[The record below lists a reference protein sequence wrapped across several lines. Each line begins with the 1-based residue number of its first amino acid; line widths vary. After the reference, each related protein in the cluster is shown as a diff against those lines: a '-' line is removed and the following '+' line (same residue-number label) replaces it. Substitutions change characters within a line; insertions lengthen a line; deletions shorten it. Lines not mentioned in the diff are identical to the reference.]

1 MRLLALALF
10 ALCTADIAAIAS
22 KDASMDEQLAI
33 NAMLEAKVAALEAT
47 TTAQAGTNAALGDK
61 ITAMCAAVEEIP
73 AGVRPAALEK
83 VCSGAKTT
91 DIQVFGDLGEGT
103 LVGGCQNNQ
112 PYCTMLEAK
121 NTAMC
126 AAVEEIPVGVRPAA
140 LESAC
145 SVSTTTNNKT
155 LGDLGEGMLLG
166 GCQNNQ
172 SYCTINEAK
181 CAGTGQNNT
190 LVEGS
195 LDCELDPKDDAHKGS
210 ACIDNLSK
218 GKVHMYNAF
227 NEGKCMPFNSEVA
240 IFGVTQFS
248 SDKNTVNKQL
258 LAHPHMA
265 NRDIGVFAMKRML
278 CDDGGCSVF
287 KAGYCVKCPGNVFAN
302 KVQSKATPKE
312 LGKFFDCCVMG
323 QSTYTNTE
331 DKTDDNECPSEPGW
345 DTGAFTSPDGSPSND
360 PLATIHADYVCTNG
374 DDAEKAMML
383 IKAM

>member
-10 ALCTADIAAIAS
+10 ALCTSDIAAIAS

-33 NAMLEAKVAALEAT
+33 NAMPEAKVAAFEAT
-47 TTAQAGTNAALGDK
+47 TTAQAGTNAALGAK
-61 ITAMCAAVEEIP
+61 ITAMCAAV
-73 AGVRPAALEK
+73 K
-83 VCSGAKTT
+83 
-91 DIQVFGDLGEGT
+91 
-103 LVGGCQNNQ
+103 
-112 PYCTMLEAK
+112 
-121 NTAMC
+121 
-126 AAVEEIPVGVRPAA
+126 EIPVGVRPAA

-145 SVSTTTNNKT
+145 SGAKTTNNKHF
-155 LGDLGEGMLLG
+155 GDLGEGTLLG

-195 LDCELDPKDDAHKGS
+195 LDCELNPEDKNDAHKGS
-210 ACIDNLSK
+210 ACIDNLST
-218 GKVHMYNAF
+218 GNALTTQASKKS
-227 NEGKCMPFNSEVA
+227 KCVTFNSEKA

-248 SDKNTVNKQL
+248 KKTSTGKNIVTKL
-258 LAHPHMA
+258 MLAHPHKA
-265 NRDIGVFAMKRML
+265 NKDIGVFAMKRML

-287 KAGYCVKCPGNVFAN
+287 KAGYCVKCPGKVFDDKSQQRAN
-302 KVQSKATPKE
+302 SSE

-323 QSTYTNTE
+323 HSTYTDSE
-331 DKTDDNECPSEPGW
+331 DGTDDNECPSGW
-345 DTGAFTSPDGSPSND
+345 TAGAFTSPDGSPSND